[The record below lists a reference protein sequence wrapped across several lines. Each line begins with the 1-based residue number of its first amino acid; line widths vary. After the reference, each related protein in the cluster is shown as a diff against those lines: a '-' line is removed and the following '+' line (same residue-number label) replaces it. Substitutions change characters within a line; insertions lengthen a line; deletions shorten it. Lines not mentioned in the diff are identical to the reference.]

1 MREQATL
8 GSFHRNEGDADSQTS
23 TLWESLVLEEATLAA
38 GFYVA
43 YGFWAPLIE
52 VGRRISREAKWGPLA
67 SGSDDSQASPLL
79 SFRHQ

>member
-23 TLWESLVLEEATLAA
+23 TLWESLVLEGATLAA